1 MMTNFRRIFS
11 VFLLT
16 FATLSLAAQTP
27 GVRIEFTTTMGN
39 FTVVLFK
46 ETPEHAANFEKL
58 VREGFYTNL
67 LFHRTIRNF
76 MVQGGDPDSRQA
88 QPYQPLGEGGLPY
101 TLPLE
106 LALPGIYHHR
116 GALAAARLGDDEN
129 PERRSSSTQFYIVWG
144 KTFAP
149 SELSAVKHRLA
160 ETTGRTDII
169 TPAMAAD
176 YEKRGGAPHLDG
188 QYTVFGEVVEGLDVI
203 GKMHRVK
210 TDDNDRPLEDI
221 RILSAKVL
229 E

>member
-1 MMTNFRRIFS
+1 MNFRRIFS
-11 VFLLT
+11 TLLLA
-16 FATLSLAAQTP
+16 FATLTAVAQTP
-27 GVRIEFTTTMGN
+27 GARIEFTTTMGN

-58 VREGFYTNL
+58 VREGFYTNI

-76 MVQGGDPDSRQA
+76 MVQAGDPDSREA
-88 QPYQPLGEGGLPY
+88 QPYQMLGDGGLPY

-106 LALPGIYHHR
+106 LALPHIYHYR

-129 PERRSSSTQFYIVWG
+129 PERRSSSTQFYVVWG

-149 SELSAVKHRLA
+149 SELSTMKQRIADA
-160 ETTGRTDII
+160 TGRTDII

-176 YEKRGGAPHLDG
+176 YEKRGGTPHLDG
-188 QYTVFGEVVEGLDVI
+188 QYTVFGEVVDGLEVI
-203 GKMHRVK
+203 NQMQRVK
-210 TDDNDRPLEDI
+210 TDSNNRPLEDI
-221 RILSAKVL
+221 RILSAKVV